1 MRSAVKN
8 TPDDDRLQRSRQAR
22 QVIAGSDVRPPSS
35 PSYGSSYAAPSAG
48 MFSPAQRNYLIAV
61 AVLLVLGLLLYLVFS
76 FGVAS
81 IIFFLLAMAL
91 LAGWV
96 VF

>member
-1 MRSAVKN
+1 MKN
-8 TPDDDRLQRSRQAR
+8 APDDDRLQRSRQAR

-35 PSYGSSYAAPSAG
+35 PVYASSYGVHDAG
-48 MFSPAQRNYLIAV
+48 MFSAAQRNYLIV
-61 AVLLVLGLLLYLVFS
+61 LAVLLILGVLLYVVFS

-81 IIFFLLAMAL
+81 VIFFLLALAL

>member
-1 MRSAVKN
+1 VKN
-8 TPDDDRLQRSRQAR
+8 APDEDRLQRARQAR
-22 QVIAGSDVRPPSS
+22 QVIAGSDVRPPAS
-35 PSYGSSYAAPSAG
+35 PTYAASYAAQTAG

-61 AVLLVLGLLLYLVFS
+61 GVLLLLGVLLYVVFS
-76 FGVAS
+76 FGIAS
-81 IIFFLLAMAL
+81 VIFFLLALTL